1 MLVVDIKCFHRNDP
15 RRKVKMGVTVNPDIR
30 AINQWKVEELI
41 AFISFKQFNGLLT
54 SQMLNVEA

>member
-1 MLVVDIKCFHRNDP
+1 MVDIKCFHRNDP
-15 RRKVKMGVTVNPDIR
+15 RRKVKMGVTVNHDIR
-30 AINQWKVEELI
+30 TINQWKVEELI

>member
-1 MLVVDIKCFHRNDP
+1 
-15 RRKVKMGVTVNPDIR
+15 MGVTVNHDIR
-30 AINQWKVEELI
+30 TINQWKVEELI